1 MVDHSSILQ
10 YSPKDGDT
18 RKYSPNRDIAY
29 VFPQLCKAAIA
40 GLDDEDL
47 WKGGLGQYLR
57 SRGVTVEDIAQAA
70 TKFAEGIVLFTK
82 YGMKSP
88 RAALEQAGFFDT
100 HEVAQDAI
108 MMRLGQVFTGAFFT
122 AIRDVTP
129 MGGQPPVARD
139 IESLVYS
146 SKELS
151 RDIERRRA
159 GDK

>member
-1 MVDHSSILQ
+1 MADHKSLLQ
-10 YSPKDGDT
+10 YSPRDGDS

-29 VFPQLCKAAIA
+29 VFPQLCTAAIA
-40 GLDDEDL
+40 GLDSDDL

-57 SRGVTVEDIAQAA
+57 FRGVTIDDITKAA
-70 TKFAEGIVLFTK
+70 TAFAEGIVLFTK
-82 YGMKSP
+82 YGMDSP

-122 AIRDVTP
+122 GIRDVTP
-129 MGGQPPVARD
+129 MGGQPPVHRD
-139 IESLVYS
+139 IETLVYT
-146 SKELS
+146 SKEFA

-159 GDK
+159 EGK